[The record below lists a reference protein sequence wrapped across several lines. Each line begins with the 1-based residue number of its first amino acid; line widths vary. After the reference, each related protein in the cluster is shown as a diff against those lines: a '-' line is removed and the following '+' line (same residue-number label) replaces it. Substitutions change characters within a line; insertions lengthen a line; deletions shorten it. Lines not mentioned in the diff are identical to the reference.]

1 MGEKTDSAPVL
12 EMGSENDKRP
22 KGEISCG
29 PDSDSS
35 KIVGEIREI
44 DRSRPGKTIERRG
57 GRKIRRIRKKIR
69 EETNHKLREREKKR
83 ERWFGLSVWKEGE
96 RRERRKVR

>member
-1 MGEKTDSAPVL
+1 MIRDQRERYHADQTLILQKLWGRL
-12 EMGSENDKRP
+12 E
-22 KGEISCG
+22 
-29 PDSDSS
+29 
-35 KIVGEIREI
+35 
-44 DRSRPGKTIERRG
+44 RSRPGKTIERRG

>member
-1 MGEKTDSAPVL
+1 M
-12 EMGSENDKRP
+12 
-22 KGEISCG
+22 
-29 PDSDSS
+29 
-35 KIVGEIREI
+35 GEIREI

-57 GRKIRRIRKKIR
+57 EKKDIRRIGNKIR
-69 EETNHKLREREKKR
+69 EETNHELRAREKKR

>member
-1 MGEKTDSAPVL
+1 MIRDQRERYHADLRIRSFKNCQCL
-12 EMGSENDKRP
+12 ERGGGDKR
-22 KGEISCG
+22 
-29 PDSDSS
+29 
-35 KIVGEIREI
+35 
-44 DRSRPGKTIERRG
+44 DRQIKTRKDNRKERR

-69 EETNHKLREREKKR
+69 EETNHTLREREKKR